1 MAVHDT
7 EENGRSRFTERTL
20 DCLSSTVDW
29 RRHRLIIVDNDSCKK
44 TKAIIKGFSAFVSG
58 TDEHF
63 QYFSV
68 GPFQQVVLSLNEN
81 IGTARAINLG
91 IKERQPGEHVI
102 KIDNDVVIHQSG
114 WVEQLEECVAR
125 EPRIGQ
131 VGLKRKDLW
140 ETPWHE
146 IPNNRC
152 ELMMLPHE
160 PGQRWIL
167 VEKSKHIMGTCV
179 LHSSALL
186 DKIGYMYQ
194 PGVYG
199 YDDTLMSCRAS
210 IAGFITCFLSHIEI
224 DHIDPGGT
232 DYIKW
237 KQREAGEY
245 QSEVVQLMKDYV
257 SGEKSVYHEFY

>member
-1 MAVHDT
+1 MALIAMAVHDT
-7 EENGRSRFTERTL
+7 EENGRSEFTIDTIA
-20 DCLSSTVDW
+20 SISKTVDTDKN
-29 RRHRLIIVDNDSCKK
+29 RIIIINNCSDWNVDI
-44 TKAIIKGFSAFVSG
+44 AAELLASG
-58 TDEHF
+58 KNKPL
-63 QYFSV
+63 V
-68 GPFQQVVLSLNEN
+68 INLSEN
-81 IGTARAINLG
+81 IGTARAINLA
-91 IKERQPGEHVI
+91 IQQRRPGEHVI
-102 KIDNDVVIHQSG
+102 KIDNDVVIHQKG
-114 WVEQLEECVAR
+114 WVERLEECVER

-146 IPNNRC
+146 IPGNRC

-167 VEKSKHIMGTCV
+167 VEKSRHIMGTCV

-186 DKIGYMYQ
+186 DKVGYMYQ

-199 YDDTLMSCRAS
+199 YDDTIMSCRANV
-210 IAGFITCFLSHIEI
+210 AGFITCFLSHIEI

-237 KQREAGEY
+237 KQREAGVY
-245 QSEVVQLMKDYV
+245 QSEVLDLMKKYV
-257 SGEKSVYHEFY
+257 SGEKPVYHEFY